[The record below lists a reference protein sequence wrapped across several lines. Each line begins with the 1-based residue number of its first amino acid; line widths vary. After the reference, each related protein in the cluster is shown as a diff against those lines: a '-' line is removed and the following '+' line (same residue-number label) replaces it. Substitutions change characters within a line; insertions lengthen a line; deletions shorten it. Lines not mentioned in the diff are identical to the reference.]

1 MNLFLGYYLPY
12 RHTVPLWELETD
24 YYLHNNLYTK
34 TGKGTL
40 HSMETYE
47 RAFGVE
53 WTEEHSSSRDETSI
67 SSLLPKA
74 HKRVASD
81 HSIGSVRRDSGGS
94 LEKHSSGEG
103 SRISQV
109 RQRCEAQNEALSL
122 WWKTAVQAYIQ
133 QRMWMQL
140 GRNTSESML
149 PPRFER
155 LYQPDKLEHFDNIF
169 ACSWATPVRSSH
181 SSQHSTSLE
190 EEAEIME
197 YRKNI
202 SGRISS
208 VKGSERLKLH
218 TASPT
223 AQENDEAAEDEMT
236 IQSFVDTCG
245 LKPRVAPTL
254 TRFIKPH
261 ESRQGR
267 PRSPLRMGKF
277 LSMAKLIFCILVVAS
292 SAV

>member
-1 MNLFLGYYLPY
+1 M
-12 RHTVPLWELETD
+12 ETD
-24 YYLHNNLYTK
+24 YYLHNNLHTK
-34 TGKGTL
+34 AGKGTF

-53 WTEEHSSSRDETSI
+53 WNEDDSSVRDNETPL
-67 SSLLPKA
+67 SSPSLKA
-74 HKRVASD
+74 HKRIASD
-81 HSIGSVRRDSGGS
+81 QSIGSRRRGSGTS
-94 LEKHSSGEG
+94 LEKYSAGEG

-109 RQRCEAQNEALSL
+109 RKRCSAQNEALSS
-122 WWKTAVQAYIQ
+122 WWKTAIQAYIQ

-155 LYQPDKLEHFDNIF
+155 LYQPDKLEHFDHVF

-181 SSQHSTSLE
+181 SSQHSTSVE

-202 SGRISS
+202 SGRIASS
-208 VKGSERLKLH
+208 KGPERLKLH
-218 TASPT
+218 AASHT
-223 AQENDEAAEDEMT
+223 VQETDESSEDEMT
-236 IQSFVDTCG
+236 LESFVNTCG

-261 ESRQGR
+261 ESRQGL
-267 PRSPLRMGKF
+267 PRSPVRMGKYLLF
-277 LSMAKLIFCILVVAS
+277 MACVVDRLFVEPDS
-292 SAV
+292 